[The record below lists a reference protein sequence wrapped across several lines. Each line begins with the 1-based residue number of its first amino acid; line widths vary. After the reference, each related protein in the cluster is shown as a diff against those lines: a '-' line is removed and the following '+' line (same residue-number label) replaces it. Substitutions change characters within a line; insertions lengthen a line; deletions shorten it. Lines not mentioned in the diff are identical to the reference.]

1 MEDKLLEIRNLVVD
15 YLTDESTVHAVRGLN
30 ITVNRGET
38 FGLVGE
44 TGAGKTTTA
53 LSILQLLPQRIG
65 KICSGQIL
73 FEGKDL
79 AAASKHDMRQVRGK
93 DISMIF
99 QDPMTSLN
107 PVIRIGD
114 QIAEVLKIHDGT
126 MSKEERYKRVDE
138 VLQMVGISPE
148 RRHEYPHQFSGGMQQ
163 RVVIA
168 MALVC
173 EPKLILA
180 DEPTTAL
187 DVTIQAQVLEMMRE
201 LKDKMN
207 TSMMLITHDLG
218 VVAQTCDRVAVIYA
232 GEIVEMGQTADL
244 FEGKNHHP
252 YTRGLFGSI
261 PDLNGDSPR
270 LRPIPGMM
278 PDPTHIPKGCAFAD
292 RCDCC
297 CDICRET
304 EPTEAWNGSHMIRCH
319 LYQGES
325 AAHDGDVKEE
335 TS

>member
-1 MEDKLLEIRNLVVD
+1 MEEKLLEIHNLVVD
-15 YLTDESTVHAVRGLN
+15 YTTDESVVHAVRGLD
-30 ITVNRGET
+30 ISVGRGET

-53 LSILQLLPQRIG
+53 LSILRLLPERIG
-65 KICSGQIL
+65 KIRNGQIL

-79 AAASKHDMRQVRGK
+79 AAASQHDMRQIRGK
-93 DISMIF
+93 DIAMIF

-114 QIAEVLKIHDGT
+114 QIAEVLQIHDNT
-126 MSKEERYKRVDE
+126 MTKEQRFKRVDE
-138 VLQMVGISPE
+138 VLEMVGISPE

-187 DVTIQAQVLEMMRE
+187 DVTIQAQVLEMMRD
-201 LKDKMN
+201 LKDKLN
-207 TSMMLITHDLG
+207 TAMMLITHDLG

-232 GEIVEMGQTADL
+232 GEIVEIGKTADI
-244 FEGKNHHP
+244 FEGNEHHP
-252 YTRGLFGSI
+252 YTSGLFGSI
-261 PDLNGDSPR
+261 PDLNGDNPR

-278 PDPTHIPKGCAFAD
+278 PDPTQLPQGCAFAD
-292 RCDCC
+292 RCLHCMEK
-297 CDICRET
+297 CRKQA
-304 EPTEAWNGSHMIRCH
+304 PSPAWIGSHMIRCY
-319 LYQGES
+319 LYNTDDT
-325 AAHDGDVKEE
+325 AAGKEG
-335 TS
+335 TP